1 MSPDWFDPFGLRGS
15 RLDPFTMFADALK
28 GEGLAQQ
35 SAEVMATTITRRL
48 VGRRVEIK
56 GDPPISATVD
66 RIHEAVPATA
76 LAAMPT
82 ISGEVPMWKRI
93 RGRIR
98 DVRVGGRTLS
108 SVDLT
113 VSGVWLLGATAQ
125 GLRVDHVEFNA
136 TVTPDEIERWAAEI
150 DGARVVRLQEGRLEV
165 SHRRVARWAWL
176 EVSVTAAKQMIVVTP
191 IALRIAGR
199 TVPILGRLRRP
210 VERDAKWLP
219 AELVVNEVRVTD
231 QAVGVSGELGRVEI
245 SVDVARL
252 FAELGAQGTKSV
264 LRIVVGDR

>member
-1 MSPDWFDPFGLRGS
+1 VSPDWFDPLGLRGS

-82 ISGEVPMWKRI
+82 ISGEVPMWKRV

-98 DVRVGGRTLS
+98 DVSIGGRTLS

-113 VSGVWLLGATAQ
+113 VSGVSLLGPTAQ
-125 GLRVDHVEFNA
+125 GLRVEHLEFNA
-136 TVTPDEIERWAAEI
+136 TVTPEEIERWAADI
-150 DGARVVRLQEGRLEV
+150 DGTRVVRSSEGRLEV
-165 SHRRVARWAWL
+165 SDRRVARWAWL
-176 EVSVTAAKQMIVVTP
+176 EVSVTAADRTIVVTP
-191 IALRIAGR
+191 ITLRILGR
-199 TVPILGRLRRP
+199 PVPILGRFRRP
-210 VERDAKWLP
+210 VERDAQWLP
-219 AELVVNEVRVTD
+219 AELVVDEVRVTD
-231 QAVGVSGELGRVEI
+231 QVVGVSGELGQVSI

-252 FAELGAQGTKSV
+252 FAELGSQGTRSV